1 MKWQSTLLLKMI
13 SSTSSEGSK
22 NTPQDR
28 PEDCSQGSDQ
38 SLTHLSK
45 LSANGDSDYE
55 TVTKDS
61 GQLRLQELGY
71 RQELRREFGLLSST
85 AAGFAVMSY
94 LLGITS
100 AHATS
105 PALEVPHILPWAET
119 VELLQYHHR

>member
-1 MKWQSTLLLKMI
+1 MNWHSTLLLKMM

-22 NTPQDR
+22 GAPQDR
-28 PEDCSQGSDQ
+28 PDYCSQGSDQ

-55 TVTKDS
+55 AVTKDS
-61 GQLRLQELGY
+61 GQLWLQELGY
-71 RQELRREFGLLSST
+71 RQELRRDFGLLSST

-94 LLGITS
+94 LLGITG

-105 PALEVPHILPWAET
+105 PALEIPHVPPWAET
-119 VELLQYHHR
+119 VRFLQYHHR